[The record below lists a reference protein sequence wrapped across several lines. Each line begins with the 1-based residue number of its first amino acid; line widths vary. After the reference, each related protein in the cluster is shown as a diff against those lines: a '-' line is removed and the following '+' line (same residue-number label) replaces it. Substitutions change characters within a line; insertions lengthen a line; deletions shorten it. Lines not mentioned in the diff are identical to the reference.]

1 MESSATETPSQILVH
16 NHKGGTGKTML
27 SVHLAHFLARRG
39 EEWCLWDADRQ
50 GNAMSWI
57 TEFQWDGTSTIRLS
71 DEGMADLTATVDE
84 EDALSHDRLL
94 VDTPPSDD
102 IIEELSSSLEL
113 GPETLLICPVSG
125 RLSVDGAVK
134 VVEEVASSGCRVLL
148 VANLTDPKETHARE
162 EIHALE
168 EMADLQELNAEAFQL
183 AIPRNDQYMREAEEK
198 GIPIWDLPHSGRTYT
213 GKALRAFCEW
223 VARGAPPE
231 ENPPTD
237 PTGEKGGPISPEL
250 KERLWS

>member
-1 MESSATETPSQILVH
+1 MDKPSEILVH

-27 SVHLAHFLARRG
+27 SVHLAHYLARQG
-39 EEWCLWDADRQ
+39 QEWCLWDADQQ

-57 TEFQWDGTSTIRLS
+57 TEFQWDGAPTIRLS
-71 DEGMADLTATVDE
+71 DEGQAELIATVDE
-84 EDALSHDRLL
+84 EDAIGRDRLL
-94 VDTPPSDD
+94 VDTPPSDNT
-102 IIEELSSSLEL
+102 IEKVSSGLEI

-134 VVEEVASSGCRVLL
+134 VTEEVASSGCRVLL

-168 EMADLQELNAEAFQL
+168 EMTELKELNAEAFQL
-183 AIPRNDQYMREAEEK
+183 AIPRNDKYMREAEEK
-198 GIPIWDLPHSGRTYT
+198 GIPIWDLPHSGQTYT

-223 VARGAPPE
+223 VHRGAPPE
-231 ENPPTD
+231 ENPPTT
-237 PTGEKGGPISPEL
+237 PAGEKGGPISQEL

>member
-1 MESSATETPSQILVH
+1 MTTPNQVLVH

-27 SVHLAHFLARRG
+27 SVHLAHFFARQG
-39 EEWCLWDADRQ
+39 QEWCLWDADRQ
-50 GNAMSWI
+50 GNAMSWL
-57 TEFQWDGTSTIRLS
+57 TEFQWDGTTSISIS
-71 DEGMADLTATVDE
+71 DDGQADLVATIDE
-84 EDALSHDRLL
+84 EDALGYDRLL

-102 IIEELSSSLEL
+102 TIEDLFSSLEI

-134 VVEEVASSGCRVLL
+134 VTEEVASSGCRVLL

-168 EMADLQELNAEAFQL
+168 EMAELDGLNAEAFQL
-183 AIPRNDQYMREAEEK
+183 AIPRNDKYMREAEEK
-198 GIPIWDLPHSGRTYT
+198 GIPIWDLPHSGQTYT
-213 GKALRAFCEW
+213 GKALKAFCEW
-223 VARGAPPE
+223 VAGGASPE
-231 ENPPTD
+231 ENPPT
-237 PTGEKGGPISPEL
+237 GSEGGKGGPISPEL